1 MFVQASLC
9 QSLVGRGPRCE
20 DLGMDCFASF
30 SPGAW
35 RAVILWAICLL
46 GAAACVQQHPDELIV
61 YTALDEDF
69 SREILD
75 RFTRETGISVRAK
88 YDAES
93 TKTVGLT
100 QAILAERRRPRC
112 DVFWNN
118 EVVNTLRLDQA
129 RLLAPYDSPVGTE
142 YPRQYRSPDHHWYGF
157 AARARVLIVN
167 TDLLDASDWP
177 QTILALADRRYQGKA
192 AIAKPLAGT
201 TATHAACLAATWG
214 EERMQQYFRDVKAN
228 AQVLGG
234 NKQVAR
240 AVAAGELAFGLT
252 DTDDAIIEIEAG
264 RPVTIIYP
272 DQGPDEMGVLLIPNT
287 VAIIAGAPHAERA
300 QQLVDFLLSPEV
312 ETLLSAGPS
321 AQIPLHSEATPS
333 DRIARPEA
341 LKTMEVDFL
350 EAAKRWEATA
360 LFLRDLFAAAD

>member
-1 MFVQASLC
+1 MQRFSSLRPATRRALV
-9 QSLVGRGPRCE
+9 SL
-20 DLGMDCFASF
+20 
-30 SPGAW
+30 
-35 RAVILWAICLL
+35 AICLL
-46 GAAACVQQHPDELIV
+46 AAGGCVQQQTDELIV
-61 YTALDEDF
+61 YTALDEEF

-75 RFTRETGISVRAK
+75 RFTRETGIRVRAK

-118 EVVNTLRLDQA
+118 EVVNTLRLDQV
-129 RLLAPYDSPVGTE
+129 RLLASYASPLGTQ

-167 TDLLDASDWP
+167 TDLTDAADRPES
-177 QTILALADRRYQGKA
+177 ILALADPRYQGQA

-214 EERMQQYFRDVKAN
+214 PERMQQFFRDVKAN
-228 AQVLGG
+228 VQVLGG

-240 AVAAGELAFGLT
+240 AVAAGELVFGLT
-252 DTDDAIIEIEAG
+252 DTDDAMVEIESG
-264 RPVTIIYP
+264 RPVTIVYP
-272 DQGPDEMGVLLIPNT
+272 DQGVDEMGVLLIPNT

-300 QQLVDFLLSPEV
+300 EELVDFLLSPEV
-312 ETLLSAGPS
+312 ETLLSAGRS
-321 AQIPLHSEATPS
+321 AQIPLHPEATPS
-333 DRIARPEA
+333 DRVANLDA

-350 EAAKRWEATA
+350 QAAEQWESTA
-360 LFLRDLFAAAD
+360 LFLRDLFATRE